1 MTRKKHNTKMTAIET
16 PHYTA
21 EEQKQRDGLRMAMN
35 RIQSQESAYY
45 QHRMG
50 KVSLKERQ
58 EEKAYY
64 QRIDQARKKKA
75 LKKLCHTKYSTAK
88 KQVRFIKHNQ

>member
-1 MTRKKHNTKMTAIET
+1 MARQKQNMKMTAIEA

-21 EEQKQRDGLRMAMN
+21 EEQKQRDALRMAMK
-35 RIQSQESAYY
+35 RIQGQESAYY

-58 EEKAYY
+58 AEKAYY
-64 QRIDQARKKKA
+64 RKIDKARKKKA
-75 LKKLCHTKYSTAK
+75 LAKLCYTKYCTAK
-88 KQVRFIKHNQ
+88 KKVRFIKHNQ